1 MKDHDHELEGMLRT
15 LRWRKAC
22 PEFLQRSLD
31 AALAEHTAAQ
41 SAGLVHRVNHPESRT
56 KPKTA
61 VLSTLLDI
69 VPRPLRWP
77 LAACWLLSLFF
88 RLSTPDP
95 VPASV
100 SESLARLPQVD
111 PAVLLAQLDEQHRLL
126 AELIEQ
132 LHRRHADPA
141 EAYSPG
147 RSPLP

>member
-1 MKDHDHELEGMLRT
+1 MKDHDHELEDTLRT
-15 LRWRKAC
+15 LRWRRVS
-22 PEFLQRSLD
+22 PEFLQSSLD
-31 AALAEHTAAQ
+31 AVLAQHAVVQRA
-41 SAGLVHRVNHPESRT
+41 SPVHRVNHPEQRA
-56 KPKTA
+56 KPWA
-61 VLSTLLDI
+61 AILSTLI
-69 VPRPLRWP
+69 NFVPRPLRWP
-77 LAACWLLSLFF
+77 MAACWLLSLFF

-111 PAVLLAQLDEQHRLL
+111 PAVLLTQLDEQHRLL
-126 AELIEQ
+126 ADLIEQ